1 MLSKFGKEKTL
12 FKDEYFRVKY
22 GTIDALKLNAIYINV
37 ESWVQPMELTNFDNK
52 IRLIRSSI
60 LSKLNKTIDTELF
73 SNDVIVDLDLR
84 SSGLML
90 NKKSFMS
97 IEITIYPQKRVKFNS
112 EIIKTHIKD
121 IAQNTINVLVTN
133 NFKYNSKKK

>member
-37 ESWVQPMELTNFDNK
+37 DSWVQPMELTNFDNK
-52 IRLIRSSI
+52 IRLIRNSI

-73 SNDVIVDLDLR
+73 SKDVIVDLDLR

-121 IAQNTINVLVTN
+121 IAQNTINVLTTN